1 MGNRK
6 SIIRSRRAE
15 QVSRQVEQKWPAY
28 LSTLSERYGLI
39 LGSSALETGECWLRP
54 PRLGG
59 QLPMQFPGE
68 LQRVIYEEF
77 VHFVH
82 CNGYCPT
89 CKAGHLLPTFAPYSW
104 AQNDE
109 CPGWFGDAS
118 AQCNGYTRTEGC
130 WRWTSAECVL
140 EKCSV
145 ILDPWIQALD
155 PIDDDLANPLIPR
168 EIELSNLVP
177 KRYVGFRIT

>member
-15 QVSRQVEQKWPAY
+15 QVSRQVEQKWAAY

-39 LGSSALETGECWLRP
+39 LGSSSLETGECWLRP
-54 PRLGG
+54 PWLGG
-59 QLPMQFPGE
+59 QLPMQFPRE
-68 LQRVIYEEF
+68 LQRVNYEEF

-104 AQNDE
+104 AQNDG
-109 CPGWFGDAS
+109 CRRMVWGRKRPGQRIYPDRGM
-118 AQCNGYTRTEGC
+118 
-130 WRWTSAECVL
+130 
-140 EKCSV
+140 
-145 ILDPWIQALD
+145 
-155 PIDDDLANPLIPR
+155 LAVGESRVRPR
-168 EIELSNLVP
+168 KMFSNLRSVDP
-177 KRYVGFRIT
+177 SVGSYR